1 MFDILKEMA
10 ADVADAV
17 TLKGHMTAKFK
28 STTGVLVHSSKIP
41 AALSEARAKHR
52 QSMQPGSFRPGSI
65 FDTAEVE
72 CIPQLENALH
82 VTAA

>member
-10 ADVADAV
+10 TDIADAV

-28 STTGVLVHSSKIP
+28 STSGTLVYNSKIP
-41 AALSEARAKHR
+41 AALNEARAKHR
-52 QSMQPGSFRPGSI
+52 ELVQPGSFRPGSI
-65 FDTAEVE
+65 FDTAEVQT
-72 CIPQLENALH
+72 ITQLDNAAQ